1 MITKIKLCNF
11 KCFQNIELEL
21 SKVNILSGIN
31 GVGKSTIIQSLLLLR
46 QSYQKEEL
54 KKLCLNGKYVS
65 LGDGIDIL
73 YEKAEQ
79 DCIQF
84 EILNENNEVLKCYA
98 EIEPKSDSFTCLSN
112 VTADMNFTFLASDC
126 VYLNALRIAP
136 RKFYQMEPV
145 KELQSK
151 EYGIDGEFALQYL
164 KEYGDKII
172 VEDQMILQ
180 DSENAALMNQVRL
193 WMQQIA
199 PSVEINV
206 ELNSAL
212 DISELR
218 YEFVEGRY
226 RTNAYRA
233 INVGFGLTYVLPVV
247 VAILSAK
254 PGELVIVENPEAHLH
269 PAGQTKM
276 GELIALAG
284 AAGIQLI
291 VETHSDHVVNGLRR
305 MVKNE
310 KILPKETKL
319 MFFYKDEE
327 DGYKHKVIM
336 PEIRQDGRLNYW
348 PKGFFDEWDKALYEL
363 M

>member
-11 KCFQNIELEL
+11 KCFQNLELEL
-21 SKVNILSGIN
+21 GKVNILSGIN

-46 QSYQKEEL
+46 QSYQKEGL

-79 DCIQF
+79 EYVRF
-84 EILNENNEVLKCYA
+84 EISNEKAEILECYA
-98 EIEPKSDSFTCLSN
+98 EIEPKSDNFSCLSN
-112 VTADMNFTFLASDC
+112 LTDDMNFAFLDAGC
-126 VYLNALRIAP
+126 AYLNALRIAP
-136 RKFYQMEPV
+136 RKFYQMEPI

-172 VEDQMILQ
+172 VEDQMVVQ
-180 DSENAALMNQVRL
+180 DLENCTLMNQVRI

-206 ELNSAL
+206 ELNDAL

-226 RTNAYRA
+226 RTNSYRA

-254 PGELVIVENPEAHLH
+254 PGELVIIENPEAHLH

-305 MVKNE
+305 VVKNG
-310 KILPKETKL
+310 KIMPEETKL

-327 DGYKHKVIM
+327 DGYTHKVIM
-336 PEIRQDGRLNYW
+336 PEIKPDGRLNYW

>member
-1 MITKIKLCNF
+1 MIAKIKLSNF
-11 KCFQNIELEL
+11 KCFENLELEL

-31 GVGKSTIIQSLLLLR
+31 GVGKSTIIQSILLLR
-46 QSYQKEEL
+46 QSYQKESL
-54 KKLCLNGKYVS
+54 NKICLNGKYVL
-65 LGDGIDIL
+65 LGDGTDVL

-79 DCIQF
+79 DYIKF
-84 EILNENNEVLKCYA
+84 EIFNEDGDRLECYA
-98 EIEPKSDSFTCLSN
+98 EIEAKNDNFICQNNLTSN
-112 VTADMNFTFLASDC
+112 MNFAFLDNKC
-126 VYLNALRIAP
+126 IYLNALRIAP

-145 KELQSK
+145 KELKSK

-164 KEYGDKII
+164 KQYGDEII
-172 VEDQMILQ
+172 VEKAMVVQTLEK
-180 DSENAALMNQVRL
+180 STLMNEVRY
-193 WMQQIA
+193 WMQQIT

-206 ELNSAL
+206 ELNDAL

-226 RTNAYRA
+226 KTKSYRA

-284 AAGIQLI
+284 AAGIQVI

-305 MVKNE
+305 IVKEGN
-310 KILPKETKL
+310 IRPKDTKL

-327 DGYKHKVIM
+327 DNYKHKVVT
-336 PEIRQDGRLNYW
+336 PEIQKDGRLNYW
-348 PKGFFDEWDKALYEL
+348 PMGFFDEWDKALYEL